1 MARTSLMTLIFFSP
15 AAARMTLNSVCA
27 SAAVAVPGLPWITLS
42 KFVLIAT
49 LLSFGVVLA
58 TDRNARSTLGG
69 AFREGR
75 PALVFLV
82 TFVIV
87 QFATPFFIDTLGDTL
102 GQVTNM
108 QMLWLAPLLV
118 HAPTGRESC
127 TERVF

>member
-1 MARTSLMTLIFFSP
+1 MRISDWS
-15 AAARMTLNSVCA
+15 SDVC
-27 SAAVAVPGLPWITLS
+27 SSDLVPGLPWITLS

-87 QFATPFFIDTLGDTL
+87 QFATSFFSDTIGETL

-108 QMLWLAPLLV
+108 QQIGRAHVRTPVTKSHLVCRLLLEKNKQR
-118 HAPTGRESC
+118 T
-127 TERVF
+127 